1 MSIPAD
7 RCPGVFRT
15 HQAADGALARIRV
28 PGGVIEPDA
37 LDALAL
43 AAAEF
48 GDGTIELTVRGNLQ
62 VRGIAENDVAAFAEA
77 MIAAGLASDSDHDRV
92 RNVIVS
98 PFSGR
103 VGGLADLRPL
113 ADALVDALVA
123 ADWSSSLSGR
133 FWFGFDDGR
142 GDVLARTTDV
152 AGVAVSADHAVVVV
166 GGSHVVGVVPLHD
179 LPDRMVAVAR
189 AFLRVADGA
198 WRVAD
203 LDEDRRTAFLST
215 LETKAHHHLPASRHP
230 EPRVGWFDQTDGRV
244 MLGAVVPFGNLTA
257 EQARYAAAIGV
268 PVSVT
273 TEREILISDLDE
285 AVAETVVRVLA
296 PLGFVFD
303 SRSPWTTLTACTGSP
318 GCAKSAADVRTAL
331 REHVTSLDP
340 DADAPPHEHWVGC
353 ERGCGS
359 PSRTHV
365 RVLAS
370 ADGTRR
376 NVERP
381 RP

>member
-28 PGGVIEPDA
+28 PGGVIASEA

-43 AAAEF
+43 AADEF

-77 MIAAGLASDSDHDRV
+77 VIAAGLASDSAHDRV

-103 VGGLADLRPL
+103 VGGLADLRPF
-113 ADALVDALVA
+113 ADALVDTLVA
-123 ADWSSSLSGR
+123 ADWSAVLSGR
-133 FWFGFDDGR
+133 FWFGLDDGR

-152 AGVAVSADHAVVVV
+152 AGVAVDSDHAVVVI
-166 GGSHVVGVVPLHD
+166 GGSHVIGPVPLRD
-179 LPDRMVAVAR
+179 LPDQMVAAAR
-189 AFLRVADGA
+189 AFLDVAEGA
-198 WRVAD
+198 WRISD
-203 LDEDRRTAFLST
+203 LDEDRRTT
-215 LETKAHHHLPASRHP
+215 LFSALGASAEGPLPVPRHP

-244 MLGAVVPFGNLTA
+244 MLGAVVPFGNLSA

-268 PVSVT
+268 HVSIT
-273 TEREILISDLDE
+273 TEREILIGDLDE

-296 PLGFVFD
+296 PLGFIFD

-331 REHVTSLDP
+331 RDHVADLDP
-340 DADAPPHEHWVGC
+340 DADAPPHGHWIGC
-353 ERGCGS
+353 DRGCGS
-359 PSRTHV
+359 PARSHV

-370 ADGTRR
+370 ADGTLRR
-376 NVERP
+376 VD
-381 RP
+381 